1 MIFVYSFSLQ
11 PILDFGLTGSDFID
25 LGVFIWIGSL
35 FQKKKFMP
43 NTMTFQFPVLKN
55 IGLFKCILQHM

>member
-35 FQKKKFMP
+35 FQKK
-43 NTMTFQFPVLKN
+43 NSCQTQ
-55 IGLFKCILQHM
+55 